1 MHRII
6 VRDENT
12 DRRDDNTDTTE
23 TPPKEMKTQT
33 EFLLEMRTQMN
44 SIFITDEK
52 TDRLER

>member
-33 EFLLEMRTQMN
+33 EFLLEMRTQ
-44 SIFITDEK
+44 IE
-52 TDRLER
+52 